1 MPSPTSPRPRGR
13 QGDPKYRHYKP
24 KDLAVVRIDGR
35 DIYLGRH
42 GSPESWEKYY
52 RVLAEWRLGGRAAPP
67 AGPSGGDGIPDLSV
81 NELLL
86 AFWKFAAGYY
96 RRPDGSPT
104 AELDSLRLALR
115 PLRRLYGGT
124 PARDFGPMALKTV
137 RQSMV
142 DSGLCRRTVN
152 QRTARLARVFRF
164 GAENELVPA
173 AVYHALKAV
182 PGLRSGR
189 SGAKEGRE
197 VRPVPDGHVEV
208 VLPYLSRQL
217 RAVVELQRWTGMR
230 SGEALA
236 MRGCDLDTSGPVWV
250 YTPGRHKGEVHG
262 KQRQVFLGPKAQQ
275 VVRGWLR
282 DDPTEHL
289 FQPGEAKEEHLAGR
303 RRARVTP
310 LTPSQRA
317 RTRKASPRRAPGDH
331 YGTRAY
337 CHAVG
342 RACEKAGI
350 PRWHPHQLRHSAA
363 TDLRKEFGLD
373 LARIILGHSSLS
385 VTESYAEVDREKAIA
400 VMARVG

>member
-1 MPSPTSPRPRGR
+1 
-13 QGDPKYRHYKP
+13 
-24 KDLAVVRIDGR
+24 VVRIDGR

-96 RRPDGSPT
+96 RRPDGSPSG
-104 AELDSLRLALR
+104 ELGSLRLALR
-115 PLRRLYGGT
+115 PLKQLYGDT
-124 PARDFGPMALKTV
+124 TAREFGPIALKAV
-137 RQSMV
+137 RQSLV

-152 QRTARLARVFRF
+152 QRLARLARVFRF
-164 GAENELVPA
+164 GVENELVPA

-189 SGAKEGRE
+189 SGAKEGRK
-197 VRPVPDGHVEV
+197 VRPVPDGHVDAV
-208 VLPYLSRQL
+208 RPYVSRQL
-217 RAVVELQRWTGMR
+217 WAVIELQQLTAMR

-289 FQPGEAKEEHLAGR
+289 FQTREAKAEHLAKRRRGR
-303 RRARVTP
+303 RTP
-310 LTPSQRA
+310 LTPSQKG

-331 YGTRAY
+331 HGTRAY

-342 RACEKAGI
+342 KACERAAV

-363 TDLRKEFGLD
+363 TNLRRGFGIEV
-373 LARIILGHSSLS
+373 ARVILGHASPA
-385 VTESYAEVDREKAIA
+385 VTEVYAEADRERA
-400 VMARVG
+400 VQVMGQVG